1 MERSYKLYRD
11 FSDKWGKDGNW
22 VIDLANVMFLFA
34 ILADAA
40 IKRHRI
46 QMAYG
51 VTEFFESIAAKGCF
65 SLYLSYF
72 YLSPDSMGN
81 NEQALAAYRI
91 ILFVTIWAYSS
102 ADISVWKEF
111 IASSLIEHIYWIRS
125 S

>member
-65 SLYLSYF
+65 NLYLSYF
-72 YLSPDSMGN
+72 YFYPLN
-81 NEQALAAYRI
+81 RC
-91 ILFVTIWAYSS
+91 LFVCPKVCFQESRH
-102 ADISVWKEF
+102 
-111 IASSLIEHIYWIRS
+111 LIQG
-125 S
+125 